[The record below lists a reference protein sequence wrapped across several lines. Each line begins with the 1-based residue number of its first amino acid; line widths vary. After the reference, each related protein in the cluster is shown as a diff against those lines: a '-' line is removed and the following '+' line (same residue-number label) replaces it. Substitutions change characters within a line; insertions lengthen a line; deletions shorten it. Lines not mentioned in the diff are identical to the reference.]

1 MILLQKIHLKNFLS
15 HKNTEIEFGDKTR
28 TLLDG
33 ASGAGKSSVVD
44 ALVWALYGK
53 GRVDNRSLIKR
64 GMAACAVIVELSDG
78 DKKYRIERGM
88 TRAGKHTLDLAE
100 KSGDKYV
107 PCKITGTKAIQE
119 FIENKILKSSY
130 LLFINSAV
138 YPQDNMENF
147 VKQSAEKRKDIIME
161 IIRAADYD
169 NYYEKAKDEI
179 KNIQIVNASNIAAKE
194 QKEQFIKA
202 NEPIIV
208 EAENLAA
215 GLKNLKEREDQAR
228 LKIEAAKEKRKA
240 NEAIEKSIF
249 EIKTSLAGTQK
260 QLAINQKS
268 LAEKKS
274 ALLKLKQIDLKSLTE
289 KVDRLAQVRKQLAV
303 LDIVRNELDEWQRKK
318 MILLASKPARVDY
331 DGQKGNLVARINDLA
346 STPGKLCPAIN
357 KECPYIAEERQK
369 QIDSLNAEL
378 ERIINLDK
386 VQKLAL
392 ESFEK
397 QVKELGEDRVFDRE
411 GYGALKT
418 EEVFLAAS
426 ELELAMYKNL
436 SGDIQKIEEEC
447 KVLFDEAEC
456 LSREMSRMTTEITD
470 LQAKIDVNAEII
482 LTSAEQEYNET
493 LRLRQKQEGQLEAAL
508 AIKKQIDL
516 ARADLA
522 VIENKTA
529 LCVQDIDS
537 LECIKEALGSKGIKS
552 IVIDCVIPQ
561 LEKSINEVLGK
572 LSDFYVTLET
582 QREGVS
588 GDTLLEGLF
597 ITITNGQGESFDLAS
612 YSGGEKMKITSAISE
627 GLASLQ
633 KIGFRVFDE
642 SVTGLD
648 SSTVESFTEV
658 LMQIQNRFPQ
668 VICIS
673 HLLPIKDLFDHK
685 IMVAK
690 QNGDSLITK

>member
-1 MILLQKIHLKNFLS
+1 MILLRKIHLKNFLS
-15 HKNTEIEFGDKTR
+15 HKDTEIEIGDKTR

-53 GRVDNRSLIKR
+53 GRTDNRSLIKR
-64 GMAACAVIVELSDG
+64 GTAACAVIVELSDG
-78 DKKYRIERGM
+78 EKMYRIERGM
-88 TRAGKHTLDLAE
+88 TKSGKHTLALAE
-100 KSGDKYV
+100 KIEGKYTL
-107 PCKITGTKAIQE
+107 CKITGTKAIQE

-147 VKQSAEKRKDIIME
+147 VKQTAEKRKDIIME

-169 NYYEKAKDEI
+169 GYHEKAKEQI

-202 NEPIIV
+202 NEPVILDI
-208 EAENLAA
+208 
-215 GLKNLKEREDQAR
+215 KNLEVSLEKLKEQENQAKLKLEDV
-228 LKIEAAKEKRKA
+228 KEKRKINDA
-240 NEAIEKSIF
+240 LEKSFF
-249 EIKTSLAGTQK
+249 EVKTSLAGTQK
-260 QLAINQKS
+260 QLGITQKT
-268 LAEKKS
+268 LADKK
-274 ALLKLKQIDLKSLTE
+274 LILFKLKEVDLKSLSE
-289 KVDRLAQVRKQLAV
+289 KVDKLTQVRKQLAV
-303 LDIVRNELDEWQRKK
+303 LDIVRSECEEWQKKK
-318 MILLASKPARVDY
+318 MILLASKPTRIDY
-331 DGQKGNLVARINDLA
+331 DSQKNSLVARINSLA

-369 QIDSLNAEL
+369 QVDSLNTEL
-378 ERIINLDK
+378 EKIINLDK
-386 VQKLAL
+386 VQKIAW
-392 ESFEK
+392 ESFER
-397 QVKELGEDRVFDRE
+397 QLKELGEDRVFDRE

-418 EEVFLAAS
+418 EEILLAPA

-436 SGDIQKIEEEC
+436 PSDIQKIEEEC
-447 KVLFDEAEC
+447 KNLFDEAEC
-456 LSREMSRMTTEITD
+456 LGREISRMAAEMID
-470 LQAKIDVNAEII
+470 LQAKKNVDVERMFA
-482 LTSAEQEYNET
+482 SATQEYEEI
-493 LRLRQKQEGQLEAAL
+493 LSSRQFKEGQLKAAF
-508 AIKKQIDL
+508 AIKEQVNS
-516 ARADLA
+516 AQTDLA
-522 VIENKTA
+522 VIESKTA
-529 LCVQDIDS
+529 LCTQDIES
-537 LECIKEALGSKGIKS
+537 LEYIKEALGNKGVKS
-552 IVIDCVIPQ
+552 IVVDCVIPQ
-561 LEKSINEVLGK
+561 LEKSINEVLSK

-633 KIGFRVFDE
+633 KIGFRIFDE

-685 IMVAK
+685 IMITK
-690 QNGDSLITK
+690 QNGNSLIK